1 MTMKRFALPLN
12 ISAYF
17 FWAMATVLFK
27 HVTHLSI
34 WLVFAH
40 RIVWSLLCCCVLIS
54 ITCTWPLLWQTIC
67 SARQWKWLWL
77 TSLLIASNWFL
88 VIWAIGK
95 GHLLE
100 ASLGYYFSP
109 IISLLIAKLG
119 LHEAWRPRE
128 CWLLLL
134 TGSGV
139 LVIALGA
146 GLNGFPWLALIIAS
160 AFASYSAL
168 KKLSPVEPL
177 VGLTLE
183 TAIAAIPA
191 STYLIWLAAHGLTW
205 LPVTVLDQSILVA
218 IGVVTTV
225 PLLLYVLSVR
235 FLSLSLVSNLQFLNP
250 TLMFLV
256 AVIVFHE
263 PLNAW
268 RMLGFGLIWIG
279 LLGCFIAEGFSHLPR
294 TGSRKLFGSNP

>member
-17 FWAMATVLFK
+17 FWAMATILFK
-27 HVTHLSI
+27 HVSHLSI
-34 WLVFAH
+34 WLVFAN

-54 ITCTWPLLWQTIC
+54 MTRTWPLLWQAIRST
-67 SARQWKWLWL
+67 RQWKWLWL

-119 LHEAWRPRE
+119 LNEAWRPGER
-128 CWLLLL
+128 WLLLL

-139 LVIALGA
+139 LVIVLGA
-146 GLNGFPWLALIIAS
+146 DLNGFPWLALVIAS
-160 AFASYSAL
+160 TFAAYSAL
-168 KKLSPVEPL
+168 KKLSPVEP
-177 VGLTLE
+177 VIGLTLE

-191 STYLIWLAAHGLTW
+191 SVYLAWLAAHGLSW
-205 LPVTVLDQSILVA
+205 LPATIVDQSILVA

-225 PLLLYVLSVR
+225 PMLLYVLSVR
-235 FLSLSLVSNLQFLNP
+235 FLSLSLISNLQFLNP

-256 AVIVFHE
+256 AIIVFHE
-263 PLNAW
+263 PLNVW

-279 LLGCFIAEGFSHLPR
+279 LLGCFIADGLNHLPR
-294 TGSRKLFGSNP
+294 GRPRKLFGSNL

>member
-17 FWAMATVLFK
+17 FWAMATILFK
-27 HVTHLSI
+27 QVDHLSI

-40 RIVWSLLCCCVLIS
+40 RIVWSLLCCCALLS
-54 ITCTWPLLWQTIC
+54 MTRTWPLLWQAIR
-67 SARQWKWLWL
+67 SAQQWKWLWL

-128 CWLLLL
+128 RWLLLL
-134 TGSGV
+134 AGTGV
-139 LVIALGA
+139 LVTTLGA
-146 GLNGFPWLALIIAS
+146 GLNGFPWLSLIIAS
-160 AFASYSAL
+160 TFASYSAL

-177 VGLTLE
+177 IGLTLE
-183 TAIAAIPA
+183 TTIAAIPA
-191 STYLIWLAAHGLTW
+191 SAYLVWLAAQGLSW
-205 LPVTVLDQSILVA
+205 LPTAILEQSILLA
-218 IGVVTTV
+218 IGVVTTL
-225 PLLLYVLSVR
+225 PMWLYVVSIR
-235 FLSLSLVSNLQFLNP
+235 YLSLSLVSSLQFLNP

-263 PLNAW
+263 PLGTL
-268 RMLGFGLIWIG
+268 RMAGFSLIWIG
-279 LLGCFIAEGFSHLPR
+279 LLGCFIADGLSHLPR
-294 TGSRKLFGSNP
+294 TGSRKLFGSNL